1 MLLIFNFSNLI
12 AFFHY
17 VIVHLKGGIVLL
29 NQVILVGRLVRNPEL
44 QITDT
49 GRKRSSI
56 TLAVSRSYK
65 NQNGEYDTDFLDC
78 TLWTGIAEN
87 THEYCKSG
95 DVIGVKG
102 RLQTWMLENE
112 DGTKSKRME
121 IIAEKVTFLSSSR
134 SGQIMEHN
142 DNENG
147 SIEIDVDDDNVQDNV
162 VKESTKKYNK
172 KKKTKE

>member
-1 MLLIFNFSNLI
+1 M
-12 AFFHY
+12 
-17 VIVHLKGGIVLL
+17 L
-29 NQVILVGRLVRNPEL
+29 NQVILVGRLVRDPEL
-44 QITDT
+44 QLTDS
-49 GRKRSSI
+49 GKKRSSI
-56 TLAVSRSYK
+56 TLAVARSYK

-121 IIAEKVTFLSSSR
+121 IIAEKVTFLSSSK
-134 SGQIMEHN
+134 N
-142 DNENG
+142 DESTSSSNSSDSDNMNE
-147 SIEIDVDDDNVQDNV
+147 EPPENV
-162 VKESTKKYNK
+162 VKENEKKYNRK
-172 KKKTKE
+172 KKKS